1 LAINGIIFCKVGQTE
16 IVINTKL
23 AINRITIPKI
33 TILKKFSEN
42 DFNRKLDRIPSK
54 RDKIRIKK

>member
-1 LAINGIIFCKVGQTE
+1 LAINGIIFGKVGQIE

>member
-1 LAINGIIFCKVGQTE
+1 MFGNVGQIE

-42 DFNRKLDRIPSK
+42 DFSKKLDRIPSK